1 MYLITNE
8 EQITDN
14 FIYEKERKV
23 LCQLII
29 SPNNV
34 IYYSNGLTSVN
45 ACRDEKNINLQENEE
60 LQRYEYNKLYLNFYA
75 NNNGYGMSARYFI
88 PSDDGVYCFDG
99 SDININLDLRNH
111 NLNSKN
117 LSRNDLENFYNQFES
132 LYILNTMGALLYAK
146 TNGEVKLEKT
156 NQPILP
162 TEKEIC
168 LLDSEER
175 KNKHLIRCAFN
186 SKYNTKEYRKEA
198 NRIRN
203 IEEIENLKLFGPSLP
218 LVNSSNILIGVK
230 NGQFEVYWFNLYYKK
245 RNYISLGDVS
255 LSELKKIREKQSCY
269 DYTIETSQIE
279 IKVPNFEEKI
289 SFYQESINE
298 VLKKSKIYQ
307 DGK

>member
-8 EQITDN
+8 EQITDS

-111 NLNSKN
+111 TLNSKS

-132 LYILNTMGALLYAK
+132 LYIVNTMGTLLYAK

-156 NQPILP
+156 DKPILP
-162 TEKEIC
+162 TENEIC
-168 LLDSEER
+168 LLDREER
-175 KNKHLIRCAFN
+175 KRKRILNSVFN
-186 SKYNTKEYRKEA
+186 PSLKTAKYKKEA
-198 NRIRN
+198 NRLRN
-203 IEEIENLKLFGPSLP
+203 IDEIENLTLFGSP
-218 LVNSSNILIGVK
+218 LLIIKSSHILIGIK
-230 NGQFEVYWFNLYYKK
+230 NGEFQLYWFNLIYKK
-245 RNYISLGDVS
+245 NDYIPKQLTENFNKRELDEFTLE
-255 LSELKKIREKQSCY
+255 LSP
-269 DYTIETSQIE
+269 IE
-279 IKVPNFEEKI
+279 IKVPNYEEKI
-289 SFYQESINE
+289 ELYQSTINE
-298 VLKKSKIYQ
+298 VVTKTKIYQ
-307 DGK
+307 EGK